1 MRDLLPEAP
10 KSRERGIVNLDNSR
24 SSGTHWVALYIIH
37 YFDSF
42 GNLQPPREVVKY
54 LGRRIH
60 YNYDRVQDFDTY
72 ICGHLSLAFLLSFAE
87 DVDSK
92 PVYLN
97 GSLTFGTDEY

>member
-10 KSRERGIVNLDNSR
+10 KSRECGIVNLDNSR
-24 SSGTHWVALYIIH
+24 SSGTHWVAYNKNKNNIH

-54 LGRRIH
+54 LGHRIQ

-72 ICGHLSLAFLLSFAE
+72 NCGHLCLAFLLSFVE
-87 DVDSK
+87 NVESK

-97 GSLTFGTDEY
+97 G